1 MKDENQKEKEA
12 KKRAEAAAEAERSG
26 LEANEEEYRS
36 LRDRVDKIEATVTA
50 VLTSMD
56 AVLEKMSHAEA
67 VSAALNEQS
76 AGAALAPDMRLR
88 SRSDVRALA
97 GMESET
103 SAGPK
108 SGVSFHFL
116 VSSTRTV

>member
-12 KKRAEAAAEAERSG
+12 KKRAEAAAERSG

-76 AGAALAPDMRLR
+76 AGAALAPDGRPR